1 MAFDGIILK
10 KVIDEL
16 QILENAK
23 VNKIFQ
29 PSNNNIVINVYRGK
43 NYSIN
48 IDVSASD
55 YGIYITKHNKKN
67 PITQIFDRREDK
79 KNIYARARKNLFY

>member
-1 MAFDGIILK
+1 MAFDGIVLK

-16 QILENAK
+16 QILNGAK

-29 PSNNNIVINVYRGK
+29 PLNNNIVINVYRGK

-55 YGIYITKHNKKN
+55 YGIYVTNHNKKN
-67 PITQIFDRREDK
+67 PLNAHK
-79 KNIYARARKNLFY
+79 